1 MELLAPD
8 VTVWTDGGGKVRP
21 ARRPIH
27 GAEKVAAWLLGV
39 ARRPYQGF
47 EFAELTIRPAEINGT
62 PGLFIAGAGR
72 VIATLTL
79 DLDDDGRI
87 VAVHSVV
94 NPDKLEA
101 LTAGRVHPV
110 GA

>member
-1 MELLAPD
+1 
-8 VTVWTDGGGKVRP
+8 
-21 ARRPIH
+21 
-27 GAEKVAAWLLGV
+27 
-39 ARRPYQGF
+39 
-47 EFAELTIRPAEINGT
+47 
-62 PGLFIAGAGR
+62 
-72 VIATLTL
+72 
-79 DLDDDGRI
+79 